1 MYFNYLR
8 CNSFRIKR
16 NTIKINT
23 IVFANKY
30 KCIYSGCIYRQWLEF
45 KEMGMNISKIG
56 AKVVE
61 SYFNVFIGKGTQ
73 KMFINAEFR
82 CAKENL
88 LTQYKSVSVICHN
101 TDKFWDYS

>member
-1 MYFNYLR
+1 
-8 CNSFRIKR
+8 
-16 NTIKINT
+16 
-23 IVFANKY
+23 
-30 KCIYSGCIYRQWLEF
+30 
-45 KEMGMNISKIG
+45 MNISKIG

-101 TDKFWDYS
+101 TDKFWRSLIRSNDVSHRYGVTA